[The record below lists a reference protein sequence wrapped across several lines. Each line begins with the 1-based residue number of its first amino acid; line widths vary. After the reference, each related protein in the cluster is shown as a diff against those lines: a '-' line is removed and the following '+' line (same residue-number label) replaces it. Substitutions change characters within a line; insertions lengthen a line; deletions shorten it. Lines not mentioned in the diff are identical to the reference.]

1 MVLLQDEGVDGPR
14 PVHRG
19 ILLNASLH
27 HLFFLLDERGLVV
40 FLLDAAVVLLV
51 AVRQDE
57 VRVVQ
62 RFLVDSGGQQL
73 FVSHFEA
80 IAIWSFVLFEQLL
93 G

>member
-1 MVLLQDEGVDGPR
+1 MVLLQNEGVDGPR

-57 VRVVQ
+57 VWVVQ
-62 RFLVDSGGQQL
+62 RVFVDSGRQQL
-73 FVSHFEA
+73 FVRHFQA
-80 IAIWSFVLFEQLL
+80 ITIRSFVLFEELL